1 MNKKILM
8 LAVFCF
14 VLVFASTT
22 VSAQQFDYD
31 EAWQILNGKWVD
43 TATGAAVYPVWK
55 SKDGSECNIVP
66 QTGYTNPKGESKI
79 FFDFKGVRANMR
91 VTYYPDQDKYYGTM
105 IIYDPNLK
113 SYKVIH
119 ECLVKE

>member
-1 MNKKILM
+1 MYKKILM
-8 LAVFCF
+8 LTVFSF
-14 VLVFASTT
+14 VLVFASST
-22 VSAQQFDYD
+22 VSAQHFDYD
-31 EAWQILNGKWVD
+31 EAWQILNGKWID
-43 TATGAAVYPVWK
+43 TATGAVVYPVWK

-91 VTYYPDQDKYYGTM
+91 VTYYSDQDKYYGTL

-119 ECLVKE
+119 DCLAKE